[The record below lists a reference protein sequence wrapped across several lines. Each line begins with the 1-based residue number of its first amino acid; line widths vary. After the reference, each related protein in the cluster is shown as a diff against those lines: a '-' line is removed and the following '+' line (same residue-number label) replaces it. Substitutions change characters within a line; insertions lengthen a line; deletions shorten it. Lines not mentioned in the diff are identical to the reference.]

1 MVKKHCGEG
10 DFKNMNHYPLV
21 THSSEHVDQSI
32 QIQRVFPRSYTHQHS
47 YFELIYVLQG
57 SAIRKMTDAQI
68 PVSAGD
74 YYVSN
79 PLSAHGY
86 EDTQEFEIISCLFL
100 PETCDTAL
108 KDCPSISGLLSN
120 KILRFGVAVD
130 MPIADRVFHDTD
142 GSVRRLFKKMEQEY
156 ADQATGYEEMLRC
169 YLIEA
174 LVRAVRAC
182 ETLSSHD
189 AVTATM
195 EYLKAHYK
203 EPLSLAVLSPL
214 VGYTPQY
221 LSSLFSRTVGI
232 SIQEFLQRLRIEEAC
247 KLLAQTQL
255 PTAEI
260 AAAVGYQDTRHFSK
274 LFRRFQGISPK
285 EYRKSKDFV
294 K

>member
-1 MVKKHCGEG
+1 
-10 DFKNMNHYPLV
+10 MNNYPLIA
-21 THSSEHVDQSI
+21 HSSEHVDRSI
-32 QIQRVFPRSYTHQHS
+32 QIQRLFPRPFTHQHI

-86 EDTQEFEIISCLFL
+86 EDTQDFEIISCLFL
-100 PETCDTAL
+100 PESCDTAL

-120 KILRFGVAVD
+120 QILRFGVAVD
-130 MPIADRVFHDTD
+130 LPIADRILHDTD
-142 GSVRRLFKKMEQEY
+142 GSVRRLFKKMEREY
-156 ADQATGYEEMLRC
+156 VDRATGYAEMLRC
-169 YLIEA
+169 YLIQA

-182 ETLSSHD
+182 EEFSSNN
-189 AVTATM
+189 AVTAVM
-195 EYLKAHYK
+195 KYLKEHYA
-203 EPLSLAVLSPL
+203 EPLSLSTLSQL
-214 VGYTPQY
+214 AGYTPQY
-221 LSSLFSRTVGI
+221 LSSLFRHDAGI

-247 KLLAQTQL
+247 KLLVQTTL
-255 PTAEI
+255 PTVEI

-285 EYRKSKDFV
+285 EYRKSKNIL